1 MNNYNNIEIPEE
13 VISELDN
20 AGLPAEPVEAVETT
34 MSEEP
39 ETATEE
45 PVEVDTPVVEDTVSE
60 TEVVDDRFEIDGERY
75 EVDTIKEWMKDS
87 QNKSEWSKSNTEKA
101 QKLSQWNKLSEKING
116 DDEFREHI
124 KDFFFDDPEA
134 FKSLGLDGELPVSE
148 QTVEEIPS
156 ELELRL
162 EALESVES
170 ERVMESRVEALDS
183 QMTQLE
189 ESNPSLLGEGK
200 SAKFL
205 DFAEEN
211 AERFVQNGI
220 PNLDLAFKEW
230 SYDAMQDQLNHYK
243 QIVNNKSRNTGK
255 VINNSEGGA
264 KEAKA
269 PKKYTSYK
277 QISGNDPEIAKYF
290 E

>member
-1 MNNYNNIEIPEE
+1 MSNKYDEIEIPPE

-20 AGLPAEPVEAVETT
+20 AGTPAEPVEAVETT

-39 ETATEE
+39 ETTTEE
-45 PVEVDTPVVEDTVSE
+45 SSPEVSE

-75 EVDTIKEWMKDS
+75 DADTIKEWMKDS

-124 KDFFFDDPEA
+124 KDFFFDSPEA
-134 FKSLGLDGELPVSE
+134 LKSLGLDGELPVAEKSMDE
-148 QTVEEIPS
+148 TPS
-156 ELELRL
+156 ELESRL

-170 ERVMESRVEALDS
+170 ERVMDSRVEALDS
-183 QMTQLE
+183 QLTQLE
-189 ESNPSLLGEGK
+189 ESNPTLLGEGK
-200 SAKFL
+200 SAEFL
-205 DFAEEN
+205 DFAEEH

-230 SYDAMQDQLNHYK
+230 SYDALQDQLTHFK
-243 QIVNNKSRNTGK
+243 QLANNKSRNAGI
-255 VINNSEGGA
+255 VINKSEVGA
-264 KEAKA
+264 KESKA
-269 PKKYTSYK
+269 PKKLTSYK
-277 QISGNDPEIAKYF
+277 DISVSDPDIAKYF

>member
-1 MNNYNNIEIPEE
+1 MNKYNEIEISPEE
-13 VISELDN
+13 ISELDN

-45 PVEVDTPVVEDTVSE
+45 PSPEVNE

-134 FKSLGLDGELPVSE
+134 FKSLGLDGELPVAE
-148 QTVEEIPS
+148 KTVEETPS
-156 ELELRL
+156 EFESRL

-189 ESNPSLLGEGK
+189 ESNPTLLGEGK
-200 SAKFL
+200 SAEFL

-230 SYDAMQDQLNHYK
+230 SYDAIQDQLTHFK
-243 QIVNNKSRNTGK
+243 QLANNKSRNAGK
-255 VINNSEGGA
+255 IINNSEVGA
-264 KEAKA
+264 KESKA

-277 QISGNDPEIAKYF
+277 EISGSDPEIAKYF

>member
-1 MNNYNNIEIPEE
+1 MSNKYDEIEIPPE

-34 MSEEP
+34 TSEEP
-39 ETATEE
+39 ETTTEE
-45 PVEVDTPVVEDTVSE
+45 PSPGVSE

-75 EVDTIKEWMKDS
+75 DADTIKEWMKDS

-124 KDFFFDDPEA
+124 KDFFFDNPEA
-134 FKSLGLDGELPVSE
+134 FKALGLDGEMPVA
-148 QTVEEIPS
+148 EESMDETPS
-156 ELELRL
+156 ELESRL
-162 EALESVES
+162 EALENVES
-170 ERVMESRVEALDS
+170 ERVMDSRVEALDS
-183 QMTQLE
+183 QLAQLE
-189 ESNPSLLGEGK
+189 KSNPTLLGDGK
-200 SAKFL
+200 SGEFL

-230 SYDAMQDQLNHYK
+230 SYDAIQDQLTHFK
-243 QIVNNKSRNTGK
+243 QLANNKSRNAGIVVNK
-255 VINNSEGGA
+255 SEVGA
-264 KEAKA
+264 KESKA
-269 PKKYTSYK
+269 PKKLTSYK
-277 QISGNDPEIAKYF
+277 DISVSDPDIAKYF

>member
-1 MNNYNNIEIPEE
+1 MNKYNEIEISPEE
-13 VISELDN
+13 ISELDN

-45 PVEVDTPVVEDTVSE
+45 PSPEVNE

-75 EVDTIKEWMKDS
+75 EADTIKEWMKDS

-134 FKSLGLDGELPVSE
+134 FKSLGLDGELPVAE
-148 QTVEEIPS
+148 KTVEETPS
-156 ELELRL
+156 ELESRL

-200 SAKFL
+200 SAEFL

-211 AERFVQNGI
+211 AERFVQDGI

-230 SYDAMQDQLNHYK
+230 SYDAIQDQLTHFK
-243 QIVNNKSRNTGK
+243 QLANNKSRNAGK
-255 VINNSEGGA
+255 VVNSSEGGA
-264 KEAKA
+264 KESKA
-269 PKKYTSYK
+269 PKKYTNFK
-277 QISGNDPEIAKYF
+277 EMNVNDPDIAKYF

>member
-1 MNNYNNIEIPEE
+1 MSNKYDEIEIPQE
-13 VISELDN
+13 VLSELDN

-39 ETATEE
+39 ETTTEE
-45 PVEVDTPVVEDTVSE
+45 PVEAVSE

-75 EVDTIKEWMKDS
+75 EADTIKEWMKDS

-124 KDFFFDDPEA
+124 KDFFFDSPEA
-134 FKSLGLDGELPVSE
+134 LKALGLDGEMPVA
-148 QTVEEIPS
+148 EESVDETPS
-156 ELELRL
+156 VLESRL

-170 ERVMESRVEALDS
+170 ERVMDSRVEALDS
-183 QMTQLE
+183 QLTQLE
-189 ESNPSLLGEGK
+189 ESNPTLLGDGK
-200 SAKFL
+200 SGEFL
-205 DFAEEN
+205 DFAEEH

-230 SYDAMQDQLNHYK
+230 SYDAIQDQLTHFK
-243 QIVNNKSRNTGK
+243 QLANNKSRNAGI
-255 VINNSEGGA
+255 VINKSEVGA
-264 KEAKA
+264 KESKA

-277 QISGNDPEIAKYF
+277 EISVSDPDVAKYF

>member
-1 MNNYNNIEIPEE
+1 MNKYNEIEISEE
-13 VISELDN
+13 EMSELDN

-45 PVEVDTPVVEDTVSE
+45 PSPEVSE
-60 TEVVDDRFEIDGERY
+60 TEVVDDRLEIDGERY
-75 EVDTIKEWMKDS
+75 EADTIKEWMKDS
-87 QNKSEWSKSNTEKA
+87 QNKSEWQKSNTEKA

-148 QTVEEIPS
+148 EAVEETPS
-156 ELELRL
+156 ELESRIK
-162 EALESVES
+162 ALESVES
-170 ERVMESRVEALDS
+170 DRVMEQRIEALDS

-189 ESNPSLLGEGK
+189 ESNPTLLGDDK
-200 SAKFL
+200 SAEFL
-205 DFAEEN
+205 DFAEAN

-230 SYDAMQDQLNHYK
+230 SYDAIQDQLAHFK
-243 QIVNNKSRNTGK
+243 QLANNKSRNAGK
-255 VINNSEGGA
+255 VISKSEGGA
-264 KEAKA
+264 KESKA
-269 PKKYTSYK
+269 PKKYTNFK
-277 QISGNDPEIAKYF
+277 EMNVNDPDIAKYF